1 MSWFEKLDD
10 KFLDKAIKWTIIA
23 IIAAVVV
30 SGVYAGYKMWPRKQ
44 ISAMAQKEIDK
55 ALQAVNKD
63 PKDADARVKLA
74 NLYVEQ
80 EMYSD
85 AKSQLETALSANKNH
100 IAALALMGTIYE
112 QDGQISKAVTY
123 YKKSI
128 ALSDAAEFKS
138 LNPYMY
144 ESIYRLGSIYIDQ
157 KKYKEAVAI
166 LQKGVAINQ
175 IDSDLKYKLGVA
187 LLLSGKPD
195 DAVLQLED
203 ALKFVPDFP
212 EAYYWLGQA
221 YAKKGNKAL
230 AKQAYENALK
240 YKSDYK
246 EAKEALSKLK

>member
-1 MSWFEKLDD
+1 MSWFDSLDE
-10 KFLDKAIKWTIIA
+10 KFLDKAIKYTVIA
-23 IIAAVVV
+23 IIAALVV
-30 SGVYAGYKMWPRKQ
+30 SGAYVGYKQWPRQ
-44 ISAMAQKEIDK
+44 QVSALAQKEIDK

-80 EMYSD
+80 EMYD
-85 AKSQLETALSANKNH
+85 EAQSQLETALSANKNH
-100 IAALALMGTIYE
+100 IAALALMGTVSE
-112 QDGQISKAVTY
+112 ENGQTSKAIDY

-128 ALSDAAEFKS
+128 ALSDKAEFKS

-144 ESIYRLGSIYIDQ
+144 ESIYRLGSIYIEQ

-166 LQKGVAINQ
+166 LEKGVAINQ
-175 IDSDLKYKLGVA
+175 IDSDMKYKLGEA
-187 LLLSGKPD
+187 YLLSGKPD
-195 DAVLQLED
+195 EAVTQLED

-212 EAYYWLGQA
+212 EAYYMLGQA
-221 YAKKGNKAL
+221 YAKKGNKDL

-246 EAKEALSKLK
+246 EAKEALEKL

>member
-1 MSWFEKLDD
+1 MSWFDTLDE
-10 KFLDKAIKWTIIA
+10 KFLDKAIKWTVIA

-30 SGVYAGYKMWPRKQ
+30 SGIYVGYKQWPRKQ

-55 ALQAVNKD
+55 ALSAVNKD

-80 EMYSD
+80 EMWSD
-85 AKSQLETALSANKNH
+85 AQSQLETALSANKNH
-100 IAALALMGTIYE
+100 IAALALMGTVYE
-112 QDGQISKAVTY
+112 HNGQISKAIDY

-128 ALSDAAEFKS
+128 SLSDQAEFKS

-157 KKYKEAVAI
+157 KKYKDAI
-166 LQKGVAINQ
+166 SVLEKGVKINQ
-175 IDSDLKYKLGVA
+175 IDSDLRYKLGVA
-187 LLLSGKPD
+187 YFSVGRTD
-195 DAVLQLED
+195 DAITQLEE
-203 ALKFVPDFP
+203 ALKYVPDFA

-221 YAKKGNKAL
+221 YAKKGEKDL
-230 AKQAYENALK
+230 AKQAYENAIK
-240 YKSDYK
+240 FKSDYK

>member
-1 MSWFEKLDD
+1 MSWFEQLDD
-10 KFLDKAIKWTIIA
+10 KVLDKAIKWTVIA

-30 SGVYAGYKMWPRKQ
+30 SGVYVGYKMWPRKQ

-80 EMYSD
+80 EMYSE
-85 AKSQLETALSANKNH
+85 AKSQLTTALSANKNH

-112 QDGQISKAVTY
+112 HDGQISQAVTY

-128 ALSDAAEFKS
+128 TLSDAAEFKS

-221 YAKKGNKAL
+221 YAKKGNKDL

>member
-1 MSWFEKLDD
+1 MSWFDSLDE
-10 KFLDKAIKWTIIA
+10 KFLDKAIKWTIVA
-23 IIAAVVV
+23 IIAAIVV
-30 SGVYAGYKMWPRKQ
+30 SGVYVGYKQWPRQ
-44 ISAMAQKEIDK
+44 EISVMAQKEIDK
-55 ALQAVNKD
+55 ALAAVNKD

-100 IAALALMGTIYE
+100 IAALALMGTIAE
-112 QDGQISKAVTY
+112 EDGQTAKAVDY
-123 YKKSI
+123 YKKAI
-128 ALSDAAEFKS
+128 ALSDEAEFKS

-144 ESIYRLGSIYIDQ
+144 ESIYRLGSIYIEQ
-157 KKYKEAVAI
+157 KKYKDAIAV
-166 LQKGVAINQ
+166 LEKGVKINQ

-187 LLLSGKPD
+187 YLLSGKAD
-195 DAVLQLED
+195 DAVLQFEE

-212 EAYYWLGQA
+212 EAYYWLGRA
-221 YAKKGNKAL
+221 YEKKGNKDL

-246 EAKEALSKLK
+246 EAEEALNKLK

>member
-1 MSWFEKLDD
+1 MSWFDTLDE

-30 SGVYAGYKMWPRKQ
+30 SGAYVGYKQWPRKQ
-44 ISAMAQKEIDK
+44 LSAMTQKAIDT

-74 NLYVEQ
+74 NLYIEQ
-80 EMYSD
+80 EMWVD
-85 AKSQLETALSANKNH
+85 AQSQLETALSVNKNH
-100 IAALALMGTIYE
+100 IAALALMGTVYE
-112 QDGQISKAVTY
+112 HNGNISKAVEY

-128 ALSDAAEFKS
+128 SLSDQAEFKS

-157 KKYKEAVAI
+157 KKYKDAIAI
-166 LQKGVAINQ
+166 LNKGVNINQ
-175 IDSDLKYKLGVA
+175 IDSDLRYKLGVA
-187 LLLSGKPD
+187 YFLSGKPD
-195 DAVLQLED
+195 DAITQLEE
-203 ALKFVPDFP
+203 ALKYVPDFP

-221 YAKKGNKAL
+221 YAKKGEKDL
-230 AKQAYENALK
+230 AKQAYENAIK
-240 YKSDYK
+240 FKSDYK